1 MLPPLPKLIDDW
13 ERVLKR
19 AWSVKFNI
27 AAALFGGLE
36 VAVSIWQPDGVP
48 HGAFAGVAAVVT
60 MMAVGARVL
69 AQKENVD
76 EPHP

>member
-1 MLPPLPKLIDDW
+1 MIPIPKLVDDW
-13 ERVLKR
+13 EHVLKR

-48 HGAFAGVAAVVT
+48 HGAFAGIAAIVT
-60 MMAVGARVL
+60 MLAVGARVM
-69 AQKENVD
+69 AQKEKID
-76 EPHP
+76 EPSP